1 MSEIDVDQL
10 RARARQAYERG
21 RWRAGAISAFPAL
34 GLVLICVLLG
44 AEPRFQM
51 VMPLYVERFDPL
63 VIDTLRAPPVDDDA
77 AGTVKA
83 ILVSDQL
90 LTVTPATVAPAAFLS
105 VTEPV
110 P

>member
-1 MSEIDVDQL
+1 M
-10 RARARQAYERG
+10 AYCLPG
-21 RWRAGAISAFPAL
+21 PTSATFGLATVEAL
-34 GLVLICVLLG
+34 LPG